1 MRVIAM
7 STLLSIVFFSGGCKA
22 DIDIPKLKN
31 VSVVVDDEVIV
42 TQKASYLSDTT
53 IEEEVPFVAELRLEF
68 DEPMSLASVEERIQ
82 LRDAYDVD
90 VPISISQKL
99 QMITITPEEV
109 LEEQNYALEIERGI
123 EDSSGAETI
132 QSYHINFYA
141 ADGGF
146 DTGA

>member
-7 STLLSIVFFSGGCKA
+7 STLLSLNIIAAGCKA

-31 VSVVVDDEVIV
+31 VAVVVDDEVLV

-53 IEEEVPFVAELRLEF
+53 IDEDVPFVAELRLEF
-68 DEPMSLASVEERIQ
+68 DEPMAIASAEERIQ
-82 LRDAYDVD
+82 LKDAYDVGI
-90 VPISISQKL
+90 PILFSQKR
-99 QMITITPEEV
+99 QMITIIPEEP